1 MATYQ
6 ELKDLAL
13 LRLKEAEALFSSNF
27 YDGCAYLAGYSVE
40 LALKA
45 RICRLLGISEYPS
58 SGKLAKVY
66 AVHDL
71 DQLLLLAGLRK
82 VVDPSNKQLFDNWS
96 TAALWTPERRYDAP
110 GKVAQQDAED
120 ILNAIRDTPNGV
132 LTWIMTLW

>member
-6 ELKDLAL
+6 QLKDLAL
-13 LRLKEAEALFSSNF
+13 LRLKEAEALFASDF

-45 RICRLLGISEYPS
+45 RICRLLDITDYPS
-58 SGKLAKVY
+58 SGKLAKVF

-82 VVDPSNKQLFDNWS
+82 AVDPSNKQLFDNWS
-96 TAALWTPERRYDAP
+96 TAALWTPERRYDAA
-110 GKVAQQDAED
+110 GNVARQDAED
-120 ILNAIRDTPNGV
+120 ILNAIRDAPNGV
-132 LTWIMTLW
+132 LTWIMTHW